1 MLYLAEVQKQ
11 KAFMGLK
18 TEIKLLA
25 FQRADQ
31 SWSSVQG
38 EEVVAAEEANNLNAG
53 ALILADLNANRQVQ
67 RIQEAGRPLVSIL
80 SGFSRQI
87 EKAKLQEEEIEQWKE
102 SLTFQRDEMSRR
114 HEEMEIRLEELE
126 HIEEEYRRL
135 QSSQSAGLDETT
147 VSQVEEL
154 LERLSQGLPPTTAVR
169 QELTLVLELVETQQA
184 TLIPHWQKLEQQ
196 KQGID
201 QQQLEVD
208 SQTQRL
214 QQGQQQWWET
224 QKSLEQRKVKLQAQ
238 AMVLQAKQEYAQ
250 TLNAHQRHQEDL
262 HQQLNRLIQPVDDFL
277 FSQQVDS
284 AALEQMPLDQLQQVL
299 QDLRRDW
306 ENACRFVHE
315 QEEEL
320 RANQQAI
327 DEIKGRLSRAASD
340 GERANIEAELKDEQD
355 SYEFL
360 LQTLMGQRQNLQD
373 RKETLRQHQTVLWR
387 RQGIPVGNREED
399 YKLDLDPLLSQIQ
412 SQKQQQ
418 SLILQQLE
426 KEIEQMR
433 SGFDLEQGM
442 LDQQVQE
449 QERQW
454 QQLQTWQQE
463 LLSLRSLAADCS
475 GRINLCEEILR
486 PVQDSLDGLR
496 QKLQGVAGIL
506 SVEASEPPQ
515 AAIAQIRAK
524 ITRNS

>member
-1 MLYLAEVQKQ
+1 VLYLAEVQKQ
-11 KAFMGLK
+11 KTFMGLK

-38 EEVVAAEEANNLNAG
+38 EELVAAEEASNLNAG
-53 ALILADLNANRQVQ
+53 ALVLADLNANRQVQ

-114 HEEMEIRLEELE
+114 HEEMEARLEELE
-126 HIEEEYRRL
+126 QVEEEYKRL

-169 QELTLVLELVETQQA
+169 QELTLALELVETQQA
-184 TLIPHWQKLEQQ
+184 TLNPHWQKLEEQ
-196 KQGID
+196 KQAVS
-201 QQQLEVD
+201 QQQAEVD
-208 SQTQRL
+208 SQTSRL
-214 QQGQQQWWET
+214 QQGQQQWREM
-224 QKSLEQRKVKLQAQ
+224 QKSLEQQKVKLQAQ

-250 TLNAHQRHQEDL
+250 TLNAQLRHQEDL
-262 HQQLNRLIQPVDDFL
+262 HQQMTRLIQPVDDFL

-284 AALEQMPLDQLQQVL
+284 AALEQMPLEQLQQTL

-327 DEIKGRLSRAASD
+327 DEIKGRLSRATSD
-340 GERANIEAELKDEQD
+340 GERANIELELRDEQD

-360 LQTLMGQRQNLQD
+360 LQTLMGQRQNLQE

-387 RQGIPVGNREED
+387 RQGIPPGNREED

-418 SLILQQLE
+418 ALVLQQLE

-442 LDQQVQE
+442 LDQRVQE

-454 QQLQTWQQE
+454 QELQAWQQD
-463 LLSLRSLAADCS
+463 LLSLRSLAADCG
-475 GRINLCEEILR
+475 GRVNLYEEMLR

-496 QKLQGVAGIL
+496 QRLQGVAGIL
-506 SVEASEPPQ
+506 SAEGSEPPQ
-515 AAIAQIRAK
+515 AAIAQIREK
-524 ITRNS
+524 ITRN

>member
-38 EEVVAAEEANNLNAG
+38 EEIVAAEEANNLNAG

-80 SGFSRQI
+80 SGFSRQV

-114 HEEMEIRLEELE
+114 HEEMEARLEELE
-126 HIEEEYRRL
+126 QIEEEYRRL
-135 QSSQSAGLDETT
+135 QSSHSAGLDETT

-154 LERLSQGLPPTTAVR
+154 LERLSLGIPPTAAVR
-169 QELTLVLELVETQQA
+169 QELTLALELVETQQA
-184 TLIPHWQKLEQQ
+184 TLSPHWQKLEQQ
-196 KQGID
+196 KQAVS
-201 QQQLEVD
+201 QQQSEVD
-208 SQTQRL
+208 SQTERL
-214 QQGQQQWWET
+214 QQGQQQWRKT
-224 QKSLEQRKVKLQAQ
+224 QKSLEQQKVKLQAQ
-238 AMVLQAKQEYAQ
+238 AMVLQAKQDYAH
-250 TLNAHQRHQEDL
+250 TLSTQLRHQEDIY
-262 HQQLNRLIQPVDDFL
+262 QQLYRLTQPVDTFL
-277 FSQQVDS
+277 FGQPIDV
-284 AALEQMPLDQLQQVL
+284 AALEQMSLEQLQQLV

-306 ENACRFVHE
+306 ESASRFVCE
-315 QEEEL
+315 QEDEL
-320 RANQQAI
+320 RHKQQAI
-327 DEIKGRLSRAASD
+327 DELKGQLSLASD
-340 GERANIEAELKDEQD
+340 SEKTNLQVELEEEQD

-360 LQTLMGQRQNLQD
+360 HQTLVGQRQNLLE
-373 RKETLRQHQTVLWR
+373 RRETLRQHQMVLR
-387 RQGIPVGNREED
+387 QRQGIPTGFKEAD
-399 YKLDLDPLLSQIQ
+399 YQLDLDPALSQIQ

-418 SLILQQLE
+418 SLLLQQLE

-433 SGFDLEQGM
+433 SSFELEQGM

-454 QQLQTWQQE
+454 QELQTWQQE
-463 LLSLRSLAADCS
+463 LLSSQSLAADCS
-475 GRINLCEEILR
+475 GRVNLYEEILR

-515 AAIAQIRAK
+515 TAIAQIRAK
-524 ITRNS
+524 ITRK

>member
-11 KAFMGLK
+11 KTFMGLK

-31 SWSSVQG
+31 SWCSVQG
-38 EEVVAAEEANNLNAG
+38 EESVAAEEANNLNAG
-53 ALILADLNANRQVQ
+53 SLILADLNANRQVQ

-114 HEEMEIRLEELE
+114 HEEMEVRLEELE
-126 HIEEEYRRL
+126 QIEEEYKRL

-154 LERLSQGLPPTTAVR
+154 LERLSKGLPPTTAIR
-169 QELTLVLELVETQQA
+169 QELTLALELLETQQT
-184 TLIPHWQKLEQQ
+184 TLNPHWQKLEEQ
-196 KQGID
+196 KQAVN
-201 QQQLEVD
+201 QQQIEVD

-214 QQGQQQWWET
+214 QQGQQQWRET
-224 QKSLEQRKVKLQAQ
+224 QKSLEQQKAKLQAQ
-238 AMVLQAKQEYAQ
+238 AMVLQAKQDYAQ
-250 TLNAHQRHQEDL
+250 TLNAQHRYQEDL

-284 AALEQMPLDQLQQVL
+284 TALEQMPLDQLQQVL

-306 ENACRFVHE
+306 ENACHFVHE

-320 RANQQAI
+320 TANQRVI
-327 DEIKGRLSRAASD
+327 DEIKGRLNRAATD
-340 GERANIEAELKDEQD
+340 EERANIEAELEDERD

-387 RQGIPVGNREED
+387 RQGIPAGSREED

-433 SGFDLEQGM
+433 AGFELEQGM
-442 LDQQVQE
+442 LDRQVQE
-449 QERQW
+449 QESQW
-454 QQLQTWQQE
+454 QELQTWLQE

-475 GRINLCEEILR
+475 GQVNLYEEMLR

-496 QKLQGVAGIL
+496 QKLQGVAGVL
-506 SVEASEPPQ
+506 SAEASELPQ
-515 AAIAQIRAK
+515 TAIAQIRAK
-524 ITRNS
+524 ITRN